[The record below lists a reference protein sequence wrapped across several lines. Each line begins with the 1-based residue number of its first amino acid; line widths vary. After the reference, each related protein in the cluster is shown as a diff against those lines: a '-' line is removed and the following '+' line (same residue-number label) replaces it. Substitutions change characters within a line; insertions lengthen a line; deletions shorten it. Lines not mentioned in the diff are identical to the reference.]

1 MMSMAKKRKMDFME
15 GSKTFLEDSTKP
27 EKKSFVTPEEKSV
40 KETAKDG
47 FFKKAKR
54 AVA

>member
-1 MMSMAKKRKMDFME
+1 MKKRKMDFME
-15 GSKTFLEDSTKP
+15 GSRTYLNDSTKP
-27 EKKSFVTPEEKSV
+27 EKETFVSEEQKSL